1 MVYLIRLIWC
11 SFKFFFSVFQNSTK
25 LSNPFQYQSSC
36 ASTPP
41 LTQSTDNELRSI
53 LGQGR
58 GRCGVDQIMT
68 MIETALCFL
77 KKKEVERKK
86 ENRNR
91 ISIYFRRK
99 FALISKFSSFV
110 SQVNCSNPKIVSLD
124 HVAQIIIRSFPV
136 RIQLQITT
144 SLCTDV
150 LLFLYHIVFSK
161 MKAENLVQNSI
172 AALATRDG
180 QVDALFG
187 ALF

>member
-1 MVYLIRLIWC
+1 MTYHPRRRVSRNAVGCQLRCSSSLTEKCNWVKELFLQIFTTFVGLKKPFMVYLIRLIWC
-11 SFKFFFSVFQNSTK
+11 SFKFFFFFSFLEFYKIVESISVSKQ
-25 LSNPFQYQSSC
+25 LRANPS
-36 ASTPP
+36 

-53 LGQGR
+53 LGKGR

-91 ISIYFRRK
+91 ITIYFRRK
-99 FALISKFSSFV
+99 FALISKFSPFV

-136 RIQLQITT
+136 RI
-144 SLCTDV
+144 
-150 LLFLYHIVFSK
+150 
-161 MKAENLVQNSI
+161 
-172 AALATRDG
+172 
-180 QVDALFG
+180 
-187 ALF
+187 